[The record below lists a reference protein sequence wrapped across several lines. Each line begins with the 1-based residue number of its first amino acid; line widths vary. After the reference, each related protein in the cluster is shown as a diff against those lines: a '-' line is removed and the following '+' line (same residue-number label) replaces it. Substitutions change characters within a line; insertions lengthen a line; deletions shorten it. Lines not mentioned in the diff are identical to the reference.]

1 MTKAE
6 LIEKFDS
13 ECDKSPKNTMLRVIC
28 EHMIDL
34 LHKHE
39 DAAEKID
46 SKKTLAGAV
55 EAMRREARKRAFDN
69 CGVLTDAEVF
79 EIVHKYF
86 GVDAIDDAEPEPEK
100 PQKPARK
107 VVSLFG
113 TR

>member
-13 ECDKSPKNTMLRVIC
+13 ECDKSPNNTMLRVIC

-39 DAAEKID
+39 DAADKID

-55 EAMRREARKRAFDN
+55 DAMQKEARKRASGN
-69 CGVLTDAEVF
+69 CGILTDAEGY

-86 GVDAIDDAEPEPEK
+86 GVDVIDDTKPETEK
-100 PQKPARK
+100 PQKPVRK

>member
-13 ECDKSPKNTMLRVIC
+13 ECEKSPLNYTLRVIC
-28 EHMIDL
+28 EHMIDY

-39 DAAEKID
+39 GEADKID

-55 EAMRREARKRAFDN
+55 DAMRNEARKRASGN
-69 CGVLTDAEVF
+69 CGVLTDAEGF

-86 GVDAIDDAEPEPEK
+86 GVDAIDDAEPETEK
-100 PQKPARK
+100 PQKPVRK